1 MSRQS
6 TLIAIAVFCSFAAC
20 AAGQN
25 DTQAITSTLIV
36 NGNFD
41 AGSENK
47 TPDKW
52 SFWKREALD
61 GTQAVI
67 VKDATRSN
75 VCRITSAGKLD
86 WAFTAPAAKVDGLD
100 TYELMI
106 AAKNNLDTAPDA
118 AMQISAYTDGKTVV
132 YGTIPLR
139 DITKEWKTFSGK
151 ITLPKDASN
160 VTFRL
165 VGQKEC
171 DFCVDDFSAQKVRS
185 NDRIE
190 SETALQNTD
199 AVQVNKLSGRQWN
212 LWSKDIDAD
221 KKWSGG
227 TVIQGPAVSQDTAPG
242 QNSEILKFA
251 VAVPGPGLYD
261 VNARILRT
269 VGVSVDGGKTWV
281 KNTNGGVIATCEA
294 KDTTIEFQ
302 IAACYVNEA
311 SPGSPYIDF
320 FNVTPAKVKEKPVFK
335 KVEGFAASPV
345 KEKLDA
351 GFTAF
356 QIKGKL
362 YCQWR
367 LRETDAVNAPFDLYS
382 IVEGKETKLNAAPI
396 IQSTDYLGDLPANAN
411 TVILKQG
418 SRVIGKSKILS
429 GNSDLVP
436 YKTYQLSDPKARID
450 KVGIADLDGD
460 GQYDYV
466 VRHATGNVD
475 PWYKYWYKSPDTF
488 QLEAVTGDGK
498 ALWVKDL
505 GWSIERG
512 IWYSPYIVYD
522 FNGDGKAEVAL
533 KMGEGDPRDV
543 DGKVTGGNEYLM
555 ILNGETG
562 EEITRTPWP
571 SRAGFDDPQYGYN
584 FASRNQIMVA
594 YLDGKT
600 PAIIALRGTY
610 TLMKAEAWQLKDGKL
625 ENLWKYTS
633 APFGRTFHGQ
643 GAHTTRA
650 SDIDGDGRD
659 EIILG
664 SAVLDDDGSPLW
676 STGLGHPDYVYV
688 SDLNYDN
695 PGLEIATILETA
707 NQKGGL
713 TMVDAKTGKVLW
725 QLNEPTNHVHFGFG
739 GDIEAMQPGFE
750 LGGTDSAD
758 HKADNKSFYFNAGGE
773 LLASGTKTPFYGDSP
788 RFVYWDADLQREIF
802 KGGTVCDFNGGEL
815 GRFDGKFIMSADV
828 FGDWRE
834 EIITGDKGKLII
846 YQTDI
851 PAMDRRTTLMQDH
864 NYRTAIAAGS
874 MGYYYDA
881 QTYDSPAAVSPN
893 VNILIKGDEATVAVS
908 APRDFG
914 INGKLQV
921 LSPDMQEYSVELKPL
936 EVKSFSQKIGNTN
949 LVEAKLLFNDGKK
962 LVNRQTVK
970 LPPRKSGIV
979 KAEGL
984 VTEAENF
991 VSESGGN
998 AKVRTDKAGV
1008 SGKSISHWDNA
1019 GHAIDW
1025 KITIPEAGK
1034 YVITMRYTAA
1044 NDSTRELKVNGKS
1057 AGIINFE
1064 STGGLGNSPTDWEN
1078 ATIEVDLPAG
1088 EQTVTLVNDKGTML
1102 NLDYLKFQK
1111 K

>member
-1 MSRQS
+1 MSRKS
-6 TLIAIAVFCSFAAC
+6 FILTVAVFCSFAAY
-20 AAGQN
+20 AAEQSEAK
-25 DTQAITSTLIV
+25 TTPAILIA
-36 NGNFD
+36 NGSFD
-41 AGSENK
+41 GGSENK

-52 SFWKREALD
+52 SFWKRESVD
-61 GTQAVI
+61 GSQAVVI
-67 VKDATRSN
+67 KDPARGN
-75 VCRITSAGKLD
+75 ACRITSNSKLD
-86 WAFTAPAAKVDGLD
+86 WAFSAPAVKADNLG
-100 TYELMI
+100 TYELTVY
-106 AAKNNLDTAPDA
+106 AKNNLETPPEAM
-118 AMQISAYTDGKTVV
+118 MQISAFTDGKTTVF
-132 YGTIPLR
+132 GSIPLR
-139 DITKEWKTFSGK
+139 DMTKEWQKFSGK
-151 ITLPKDASN
+151 ITLPKDVSN
-160 VTFRL
+160 VIFRL

-171 DFCVDDFSAQKVRS
+171 DFCIDDFTAQKVQS
-185 NDRIE
+185 PDRIE
-190 SETALQNTD
+190 AETALQNTD
-199 AVQVNKLSGRQWN
+199 AVQLNKLSGRQWN
-212 LWSKDIDAD
+212 VWSKDIDAD

-227 TVIQGPAVSQDTAPG
+227 TVIQGPAVSQDSQPG
-242 QNSEILKFA
+242 ENSEILKFA
-251 VAVPGPGLYD
+251 FAVPEPGLYD
-261 VNARILRT
+261 VNARIIRT
-269 VGVSVDGGKTWV
+269 VGVSVDGGKTWS
-281 KNTNGGVIATCEA
+281 KNTNGGVIATCEV
-294 KDTTIEFQ
+294 KDKTIEVQ
-302 IAACYVNEA
+302 IAACYADDKNA
-311 SPGSPYIDF
+311 GSPYIDF
-320 FNVTPAKVKEKPVFK
+320 FNVTPAKTQEKPVFK

-356 QIKGKL
+356 QVKGKL

-367 LRETDAVNAPFDLYS
+367 LRDTDAANAPFDLYS
-382 IVEGKETKLNAAPI
+382 IVDGKETKLNAAPI
-396 IQSTDYLGDLPANAN
+396 IQTTDYLGDLPANTN
-411 TVILKQG
+411 MVVLKQG
-418 SRVIGKSKILS
+418 ARVIGKSKILS

-436 YKTYQLSDPKARID
+436 YKSFHLSDPKARID
-450 KVGIADLDGD
+450 KVGIGDLDGD
-460 GQYDYV
+460 GEYDYV

-488 QLEAVTGDGK
+488 KLEAVTGDGK
-498 ALWVKDL
+498 TLWVKDL

-533 KMGEGDPRDV
+533 KMGEGDPRDA

-562 EEITRTPWP
+562 EEIARAPWP
-571 SRAGFDDPQYGYN
+571 SRSGYEDPQFGYN

-600 PAIIALRGTY
+600 PAVIALRGTY

-625 ENLWKYTS
+625 ENLWKYNS
-633 APFGRTFHGQ
+633 APYGRSFHGQ

-650 SDIDGDGRD
+650 GDIDGDGRD

-676 STGLGHPDYVYV
+676 STGLGHPDFVYV

-707 NQKGGL
+707 NKKGGL
-713 TMVDAKTGKVLW
+713 TMVDAKTGKPLW
-725 QLNEPTNHVHFGFG
+725 QLDEPTNHVHFGFG
-739 GDIEAMQPGFE
+739 GDIDAMQPGFE

-758 HKADNKSFYFNAGGE
+758 HKADNKSFYFNAKGE

-788 RFVYWDADLQREIF
+788 RFIYWDADLQREIF
-802 KGGTVCDFNGGEL
+802 KGGTVSDFNGGEL
-815 GRFDGKFIMSADV
+815 GRFDGKFVMSADV

-834 EIITGDKGKLII
+834 EIITADKGKLII

-851 PAMDRRTTLMQDH
+851 PAMDRRTALMQDH
-864 NYRTAIAAGS
+864 NYRTAIAAAS

-881 QTYDSPAAVSPN
+881 QTYDALAALSPN
-893 VNILIKGDEATVAVS
+893 ISIIIKGDEATVAVS

-914 INGKLQV
+914 IDGKLQV
-921 LSPDMQEYSVELKPL
+921 FSPEMQEYEVTLKPL
-936 EVKSFSQKIGNTN
+936 EVKSFTQKIGSTN
-949 LVEAKLLFNDGKK
+949 QVEAKLLFNDGKK

-970 LPPRKSGIV
+970 LPPRKTGIV

-984 VTEAENF
+984 VAEAENF

-998 AKVRTDKAGV
+998 AKIRTDKAGV

-1034 YVITMRYTAA
+1034 YTLTFRYTAA
-1044 NDSTRELKVNGKS
+1044 NDSTRELKINGKS
-1057 AGIINFE
+1057 VGVVSFT

-1078 ATIEVDLPAG
+1078 ATFEADLPAG
-1088 EQTVTLVNDKGTML
+1088 EQTLTLVNDQGTML
-1102 NLDYLKFQK
+1102 NLDYISLQK